1 MLAQTF
7 RTATLE
13 DVDRLVEI
21 HTAAFPDDRGHAE
34 RRRNFLENPL
44 GSLDDLHLV
53 LHEGRIVGHA
63 FLFSLGAYFGGLRLA
78 VGGIA
83 SVGIAP
89 EARRRGAA
97 SALLAHLEGVA
108 QRRGAL
114 LTMLYAF
121 RQTFYARHGYAPV
134 SPQLRLVLDPRS
146 IPAAWIAEAT
156 RAPLRA
162 ATGADRLSL
171 EAVYAYAAERSTGW
185 LERPRALW
193 ESKLLSPRIHGILL
207 PSSGGLAGYVLLEHL
222 QAELHAAT
230 RLLVHEL
237 VAEDDVARRTL
248 LGCLGAQADQVHALE
263 LDLAEGD
270 PLLFALRDPDGD
282 RHGKE
287 RLEHA
292 LGTVG
297 AGPMLRIVDVARAL
311 EARGYALR
319 AHVTL
324 DVAGKLWDVD
334 VRDGRPRVTPVAPAA
349 AADMMADL
357 GLDEAT
363 LASVAFGGLRVS
375 QACALGLARAT
386 PARLAELDAL
396 FALPPFSVL
405 DSF

>member
-34 RRRNFLENPL
+34 RRRNFLQNPL
-44 GSLDDLHLV
+44 GSLDDLHVV

-63 FLFSLGAYFGGLRLA
+63 FLFTLGAYFGGPRLA
-78 VGGIA
+78 VAGIA
-83 SVGIAP
+83 SVGVAP
-89 EARRRGAA
+89 EARRRGVA
-97 SALLAHLEGVA
+97 SALLAHLHGVA

-146 IPAAWIAEAT
+146 IPAAWVAEAT

-193 ESKLLSPRIHGILL
+193 DSKLLSPRIHGVLL
-207 PSSGGLAGYVLLEHL
+207 PRSGGLAGYVLLEHV

-237 VAEDDVARRTL
+237 VAEDAVARRTL
-248 LGCLGAQADQVHALE
+248 LGCLGAQADQVHELE
-263 LDLAEGD
+263 LDVAEGD

-282 RHGKE
+282 RHGTE
-287 RLEHA
+287 RMEHA

-311 EARGYALR
+311 EARGYALGAR
-319 AHVTL
+319 VTL

-349 AADMMADL
+349 AADMVADL

-396 FALPPFSVL
+396 FALPPFAVL